1 MQKQILKKDFFK
13 QMNNSVYGK
22 AMETINQSIK
32 KRINLRLVS
41 NMKDYLKYMR
51 KPIFIS
57 Q

>member
-1 MQKQILKKDFFK
+1 
-13 QMNNSVYGK
+13 MNNSVYGK